1 MTQHPA
7 LSNFVSKLQRN
18 PKTDLQS
25 LLQLKKEV
33 ILDDA
38 QARSFLVGLT
48 QKVSLIQGPPGT
60 GQSYIGALLA
70 KAIHKFTSHTILVVC
85 STSSLKTSLTS
96 VYQKATCCD

>member
-48 QKVSLIQGPPGT
+48 QKVSLIQGPPGMVD
-60 GQSYIGALLA
+60 SKHWCIALFRIIWSIDGAVAFRNRAVL
-70 KAIHKFTSHTILVVC
+70 HRRTPR
-85 STSSLKTSLTS
+85 
-96 VYQKATCCD
+96 